1 MFKNL
6 ASALILTERDAE
18 LDDNKPKVQGR
29 IVTTLHKA
37 KEARPMVE
45 KCVTLAKKV
54 VAVEASA
61 AEFGTKERRNSDAWK
76 QWRQSKTWN
85 QWAAAMAPA
94 VAGRRRLLEM
104 LGDKEAV
111 KILVSTIAPRFVDRS
126 GGYTRVLRLNKPRL
140 GDAGTRAILEFVGR
154 NDRKV
159 EKATQPAFGGETPA
173 TTGASE

>member
-18 LDDNKPKVQGR
+18 LEENQPKVKGR

-37 KEARPMVE
+37 KEARPIVE

-54 VAVEASA
+54 VETEKSA
-61 AEFGTKERRNSDAWK
+61 AEFGTTARRNSDAWK

-85 QWAAAMAPA
+85 QWATAMAPA
-94 VAGRRRLLEM
+94 VAGRRRLLQL
-104 LGDKEAV
+104 LGDKQAV
-111 KILVSTIAPRFVDRS
+111 KILVSTVAPRFADRN
-126 GGYTRVLRLNKPRL
+126 GGYTRVLRLNTPRL
-140 GDAGTRAILEFVGR
+140 GDAGTRAILEFVGK

-159 EKATQPAFGGETPA
+159 EKSTKPAFGEA
-173 TTGASE
+173 ASASPDA